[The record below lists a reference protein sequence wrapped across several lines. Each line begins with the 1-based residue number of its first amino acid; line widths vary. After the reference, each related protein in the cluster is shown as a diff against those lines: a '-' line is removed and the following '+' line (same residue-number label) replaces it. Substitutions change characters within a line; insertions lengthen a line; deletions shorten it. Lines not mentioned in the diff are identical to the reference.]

1 MDDNLGIS
9 RLQPDQAVDNYD
21 ESEYKKNLLFLAG
34 QYNNALNNVPIL
46 TGNGTITSTGT
57 TSYISEYFNNLTY
70 IYGTQG
76 NANYGFFTK
85 DYSGND
91 TQVPMLRG
99 LDVYKIFN
107 YLHGQATE
115 LIDPLPKTAV
125 ASAYSVNAQSVKK
138 EMMDYISFQIKHKAF
153 LQYIQLETGFGF
165 KPIDRDFQTQAQV
178 DMFFENFQETMEIA
192 YDRLAKDVI
201 YTNDYQLK
209 LPKAFDYALIGNL
222 AGLVIEYENGRPRW
236 RIVTPDKAI
245 VDYTKGLDV
254 HIDDDYA
261 GEVFQMTIPELF
273 EAYDFTEEEQTN
285 LKAIA
290 QNEGGLYSTYF
301 STYLNNGLYW
311 WTNLNNV
318 PKVTVVKGQWKSL
331 EKLENGKWRKVL
343 REGVMI
349 GNIYLREC
357 KISEGQFYD
366 KRKKNDKRLKYKWFT
381 PNLMMGTSISVVGI
395 IKRYQD
401 LRDAFLTK
409 MISMASSAIGKAV
422 VIRASKLP
430 AGMNTP
436 DVISQL
442 KQARVLVIEG
452 DDIDETP
459 DGKKLAETVDLTL
472 DPNIN
477 QILQIAQYFEGVIS
491 DVLNIPPQV
500 RGMMSGYQ
508 SAKVVDN
515 VQIQSSKGL
524 NYLYKGFMLWVKEV
538 VEYSVDLYKV
548 MAPDDSLGREH
559 LELVVGDATAELL
572 SMEDIK
578 RMQFEDFLI
587 DFDATNFANEQQKK
601 EIANLTVQVA
611 TSGMP
616 RKIIKDYIKLQKLD
630 TVTEQLNYLEAEIYK
645 DEMKEQQQ
653 LMAQQEQ
660 AMAQAELQAQ
670 TQENIAATQAD
681 AGLEGKAMDAL
692 MKLREQRKEP
702 PVQ

>member
-125 ASAYSVNAQSVKK
+125 ASAYSVNAQSAKK

-245 VDYTKGLDV
+245 VDNLGLDGS
-254 HIDDDYA
+254 
-261 GEVFQMTIPELF
+261 GENCSISESLR
-273 EAYDFTEEEQTN
+273 
-285 LKAIA
+285 
-290 QNEGGLYSTYF
+290 NESL
-301 STYLNNGLYW
+301 
-311 WTNLNNV
+311 NLNSN
-318 PKVTVVKGQWKSL
+318 PKFLPV
-331 EKLENGKWRKVL
+331 
-343 REGVMI
+343 
-349 GNIYLREC
+349 IY
-357 KISEGQFYD
+357 QD
-366 KRKKNDKRLKYKWFT
+366 KRFINAFYNNYTSTKR
-381 PNLMMGTSISVVGI
+381 P
-395 IKRYQD
+395 
-401 LRDAFLTK
+401 
-409 MISMASSAIGKAV
+409 
-422 VIRASKLP
+422 
-430 AGMNTP
+430 
-436 DVISQL
+436 
-442 KQARVLVIEG
+442 
-452 DDIDETP
+452 
-459 DGKKLAETVDLTL
+459 
-472 DPNIN
+472 
-477 QILQIAQYFEGVIS
+477 
-491 DVLNIPPQV
+491 
-500 RGMMSGYQ
+500 
-508 SAKVVDN
+508 
-515 VQIQSSKGL
+515 
-524 NYLYKGFMLWVKEV
+524 LW
-538 VEYSVDLYKV
+538 
-548 MAPDDSLGREH
+548 
-559 LELVVGDATAELL
+559 
-572 SMEDIK
+572 
-578 RMQFEDFLI
+578 
-587 DFDATNFANEQQKK
+587 
-601 EIANLTVQVA
+601 
-611 TSGMP
+611 
-616 RKIIKDYIKLQKLD
+616 QKLINRI
-630 TVTEQLNYLEAEIYK
+630 VS
-645 DEMKEQQQ
+645 
-653 LMAQQEQ
+653 
-660 AMAQAELQAQ
+660 
-670 TQENIAATQAD
+670 
-681 AGLEGKAMDAL
+681 
-692 MKLREQRKEP
+692 
-702 PVQ
+702 